1 MHKVGRNIAH
11 NTFQCPRLR
20 FFIIPPLG
28 QHYACLP
35 ILEKRAEVVFCLR
48 VFDMCVVTAFS
59 TLYQRQRN

>member
-1 MHKVGRNIAH
+1 MSAVQIFH
-11 NTFQCPRLR
+11 NP
-20 FFIIPPLG
+20 IPPLG
-28 QHYACLP
+28 LEHYACLP